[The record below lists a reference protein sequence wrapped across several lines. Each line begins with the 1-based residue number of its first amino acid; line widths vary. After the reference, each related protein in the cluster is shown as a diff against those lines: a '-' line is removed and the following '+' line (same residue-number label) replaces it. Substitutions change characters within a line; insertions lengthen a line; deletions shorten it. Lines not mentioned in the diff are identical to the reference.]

1 MATSFQSLYN
11 YFRPTAPISSDST
24 TSLVAPTEAPRP
36 QPTPAAGHNYLP
48 RRLDGEALGRIASYL
63 GEPERV
69 RFSGNSQE
77 PALIEQRETV
87 MRPLRIAAEMMPNQI
102 RDTPG
107 ITSERFMQLLGPAGT
122 QIGDQSNSIRSF
134 AKSQRAAS
142 LHELGLKINYLQQ
155 HNKQAATTELLAA
168 FKEIPEIHR
177 TPELTK
183 MARVIEIS
191 KTVGVGLNPK
201 RVVQSGGNVADTAL
215 FYGIRDAL
223 SMKGLRLDAVMSDT
237 PGSAGAEAS
246 SGRNVLEVANEFG
259 IPTTDLVAIRMLQK
273 RVGNN
278 IGVKKEVTDSADTN
292 GNYDPAVIRKYGL
305 DKFGIE
311 QINKSYCSDAQGLV
325 TSF

>member
-1 MATSFQSLYN
+1 MATFQSLYN

-63 GEPERV
+63 KEPEV
-69 RFSGNSQE
+69 LRFSGNSQE
-77 PALIEQRETV
+77 PALIEQRENV
-87 MRPLRIAAEMMPNQI
+87 MRPLRIVAEMMPNQI
-102 RDTPG
+102 RG
-107 ITSERFMQLLGPAGT
+107 NQHITTERFMQLLGPAGT
-122 QIGDQSNSIRSF
+122 QIGDQSNTIRSF

-142 LHELGLKINYLQQ
+142 LHALGLKINGLLQ

-191 KTVGVGLNPK
+191 KTAGVDFNPK

-215 FYGIRDAL
+215 FYGITDDTTKRKLAI
-223 SMKGLRLDAVMSDT
+223 SAAMSGES
-237 PGSAGAEAS
+237 GSAGAEAS
-246 SGRNVLEVANEFG
+246 RGRNVLEVAKEFG
-259 IPTTDLVAIRMLQK
+259 IPESSAIAIGFLQK
-273 RVGNN
+273 QVGNN
-278 IGVKKEVTDSADTN
+278 INVKREAGISIDEN
-292 GNYDPAVIRKYGL
+292 GKYFPNFIKKYGL
-305 DKFGIE
+305 DHTGIE
-311 QINKSYCSDAQGLV
+311 QIKKYHRSDLDDLL
-325 TSF
+325 TN